1 MASYDSSG
9 SESRG
14 GLNRYYK
21 QAWENLQEGGQAAHK
36 GGKHPQLKRKE
47 TLDEPGFRGGR
58 DAVRDNAEIVVDNK
72 RRHHHHHHHHP
83 EGGDWRHGQGGAGAG
98 APTRQPKT
106 RY

>member
-1 MASYDSSG
+1 VASYDSSG

-21 QAWENLQEGGQAAHK
+21 QAWENLQEGGNAPGNK
-36 GGKHPQLKRKE
+36 GKHPQLKRKE
-47 TLDEPGFRGGR
+47 TLDEPGFRGGAR
-58 DAVRDNAEIVVDNK
+58 DAVRDASEIVVDNK

-83 EGGDWRHGQGGAGAG
+83 DGNDWRQGGGS
-98 APTRQPKT
+98 RQPKS